1 MNNCTPADKLIA
13 QTLFLGASVSSFH
26 SNLGWS
32 GQSSQLTV
40 NLVTDEAPSVTAGN
54 GSTSC
59 SGVNQ
64 FVTTSFGA
72 NHYQTCLGDA
82 CYVDKT
88 GATWNNTLIGTSRA
102 DGSIIQPDDKMVPGK
117 VYYDLGGT
125 TDKDPVRSQYHY
137 AQDPGFLGSPNFI
150 NIAGSVVTTKNIG
163 YDIIGTPV
171 YFKMGNFSFG
181 GVVQSWQEDFN
192 SGGKQYRVTIDGM
205 QSVLNNAYIIIS
217 QYGGAI
223 FSKYTG
229 DNYGS
234 PRNYV
239 SNDANLSYTGLIRQ
253 GNIPNVFNVYGFLE
267 STAPENF
274 GGANCNEDGMS
285 AVDIIDALSVLTGRV
300 GGSLLSARYG
310 IPKEFGPK
318 TAYSPFGR
326 ILTKCMQTY
335 DYTTI
340 SNSFNSWGVIPP
352 QQNQEDT
359 SQNRCEFLLDLSE
372 LPRPPAEF
380 RIKGIKISITE
391 FLNLVTEA
399 TGYDYSLELIPVY
412 YNSRICN
419 VIKVKTISRLRQP
432 VPHQIQSTVNKL
444 YCDGYQISSSTIGKE
459 RNDSPARLM
468 IVGGPQQRLYQAKS
482 YRLAYSQSN
491 YILMDGKFVDYLKLG
506 HLAVTTNC
514 PGGSITRTGS
524 ATENFSFGKI
534 RFPVFLSTRNPT
546 ISAAVNPG
554 LANIFQKDDDIK
566 SSVTGAFFA
575 GTDTEWNDGNQI
587 TNGGNNIQIGN
598 YDSAK
603 KSSYTMTDSWGIST
617 ARPRDTSVST
627 RDTPYGS
634 NRKPH
639 LERYIPL
646 YRDIICPFFGY
657 IMDNSLSVDTSNSL
671 NSREFRRIRPVLMDT
686 WTGQICVVMKASE
699 IPATRLNLEGLY
711 GGYTLSNRRT
721 SKLWTWR
728 PQPTSSSPASTPAAS
743 SGGSPPQPSSPPASP
758 PPPTPTPSAAGPTS
772 TTIYG
777 DWYFL
782 VTESEIR
789 AAMAGADNFL
799 AYTLGKAYKTD
810 LYIMMNSAYYS
821 KQYSLYSSM
830 GLSDAADRAK
840 READWS
846 YKFRSTNASTPIL
859 SPTVTTSGRAQGL
872 GHITEEVRQDFEV
885 LRGLIAKLG
894 ESYYGKKYMVYAPY
908 LGSRKDE
915 FYDRTLTTSVGA
927 AYVFRGGAKLDY
939 NYNPTND
946 GAWEEPGNII
956 DDTIPVGSKDSYNLS
971 DERGMIKPIL
981 GYNAGDSFDFP
992 RYNLCQK
999 QITQSDI
1006 LKKSNPYFTY
1016 NSWEKIKVAKSR
1028 TCDPAD
1034 FKFSTLNFGSLTDPS
1049 SYILKTL
1056 TTTGTDGF
1064 GLNRGFSRKK
1074 LYIKANVQEKI
1085 VFLDP
1090 EQLTE
1095 PRIIIEAPSAIELS
1109 STSLQYQK
1117 DPNRTVAASI
1127 NMEDLAIYLRT
1138 NDSANWDCH
1147 LIRSLL
1153 HGIQDVCAQYEGY
1166 LFGNLSSASHNTNAK
1181 NMDLRPKVAH
1191 PFFAGIPIKSRQYN
1205 YGPWINYPAI
1215 DNATETIFPSFSKY
1229 EKESCTSPT
1238 TVSVSAAEATRAID
1252 NWILPTNVEY
1262 NPDFVPWNYGGM
1274 SYLDSLAYQEVKS
1287 KINYQSVLE
1296 TASLEMVGLPI
1307 FNIGGAFNYQTLNN
1321 IVPIDSP
1328 TTNNIS
1334 YTETKRTTDI
1344 FVDRP
1349 LRKFHELSSTNDL
1362 TISAGTVTYNVIKL
1376 PYIANYT
1383 NGPIISY
1390 LNVDVGR
1397 NGIKT
1402 TYSFRTY
1409 TRKLSLFN
1417 KENQDRFKKINKE
1430 NLQRDKQISKLEQ
1443 QIENKSVNEFRTL
1456 ASQPRMNETSATNLL
1471 GKSPVEVI
1479 TAIASPF
1486 LKEPVRSIPYI
1497 YDRES
1502 QTTPSGISTAT
1513 YSLPTGNDL
1522 GNGDLATNAF
1532 TTDGFQIA
1540 SLKNRARVNT
1550 SAQIFQITE
1559 LNDFITQDYGSK
1571 AAMSLDGI
1579 FSPVSFYPT
1588 NNLGTFSFSK
1598 YDKGTC
1604 PVCNA
1609 SRIRTFEYRKFATA
1623 GVPDSTGTYTA
1634 LCDCCTILSEKLHS
1648 KLYSKSGAYKN
1659 STEVVPPYII
1669 TDKSDASTLSKID
1682 TLTAN
1687 NKSGGLSRDINLI
1700 SLQPIVVP
1708 YSEFKNPNVQNYS
1721 GAHPDGAH
1729 GTLQINSQ
1737 NRNFIDRSRHS
1748 ISIVARS
1755 AVKQNPNLEISNNVD
1770 NPETLM
1776 TYGSTEL
1783 YNPDFF
1789 YKDLKAISNLKTIDS
1804 TNYASTNAEMNQR
1817 FIGLR
1822 GPLVIHGWG
1831 YDKDGYPVP
1840 NAADEPVDI
1849 DGFGRPKRFK
1859 LSRTEETTAV
1869 QYKTLDVGDIFKL
1882 SYPPPDPDAPTP
1894 GPDDPPTPPQDTGE
1908 YVKAKNLTIQN
1919 TLGYKPSTAITDT
1932 TNVLKVKYK
1941 DDLTDSG
1948 GFDPAIYQGS
1958 IISKTQTFSGGRWT
1972 PKKKLNEFYL
1982 NWAEHPEVWP
1992 VGPVDLRWDE
2002 FRKVWTANNPAIYK
2016 MMYVTLEEDLTRN
2029 LDLDETY
2036 PARGFFDDVEF
2047 SSQPSPS
2054 GSRRLVFVKD
2064 RCGYTAPR
2072 GAKLLCRYDADA
2084 GFYEPVSKPSF
2095 IVKGT
2100 MTAGSNQANIEMSF
2114 IQGKKKSENYPSM
2127 LVNFENPFD
2136 LPTTNGR
2143 GLFTY
2148 LNGKWTLTTSK

>member
-1 MNNCTPADKLIA
+1 MNNCSDADKLIA

-26 SNLGWS
+26 SNMGWS

-40 NLVTDEAPSVTAGN
+40 NLVTDEAPSVTAGTN
-54 GSTSC
+54 STSC
-59 SGVNQ
+59 TDVAQFESGV
-64 FVTTSFGA
+64 SFAA
-72 NHYQTCLGDA
+72 NHYHGCTTD
-82 CYVDKT
+82 CYVDRT
-88 GATWNNTLIGTSRA
+88 GATWNDNLIGTSRT
-102 DGSIIQPDDKMVPGK
+102 DGSIIGPDDKMVPGK
-117 VYYDLGGT
+117 VYYDIAGT
-125 TDKDPVRSQYHY
+125 TATSPVRSFYHY
-137 AQDPGFLGSPNFI
+137 GQDPGFLGSPNFI
-150 NIAGSVVTTKNIG
+150 NTSGSITKTKNTG

-205 QSVLNNAYIIIS
+205 QSVLSNAYIIIS

-223 FSKYTG
+223 FSKYSG
-229 DNYGS
+229 DYYGS

-239 SNDANLSYTGLIRQ
+239 NNDSSLVYTGLIRQ
-253 GNIPNVFNVYGFLE
+253 GNIANVFNVYGFLE

-300 GGSLLSARYG
+300 GGSFLKDRVSTADNQ
-310 IPKEFGPK
+310 FGPK

-335 DYTTI
+335 GYDIIGNGFT
-340 SNSFNSWGVIPP
+340 SWGVIPP

-359 SQNRCEFLLDLSE
+359 TNQNRCEFLLDLSD
-372 LPRPPAEF
+372 LPRPPSEF

-399 TGYDYSLELIPVY
+399 TGCDYSLELIPVY
-412 YNSRICN
+412 YNSRLCN
-419 VIKVKTISRLRQP
+419 VIKVKTISRLKQP
-432 VPHQIQSTVNKL
+432 VPNQIQSTVNKL

-506 HLAVTTNC
+506 HLAVTASC
-514 PGGSITRTGS
+514 PGGSITRTSS

-534 RFPVFLSTRNPT
+534 RFPAFLSTRNPT

-554 LANIFQKDDDIK
+554 LASIFSNDDTIK
-566 SSVTGAFFA
+566 ALSSVTGAAFA
-575 GTDTEWNDGNQI
+575 GTDSTWNDDKQI
-587 TNGGNNIQIGN
+587 TNGGSDIQIGN

-603 KSSYTMTDSWGIST
+603 KSSYTASATWGISSS
-617 ARPRDTSVST
+617 RDSSVST
-627 RDTPYGS
+627 RDTPYAS

-657 IMDNSLSVDTSNSL
+657 IMDNSLTVDTSNSL

-699 IPATRLNLEGLY
+699 IPATRLQLDGLY
-711 GGYTLSNRRT
+711 GGYNLSDRRS

-728 PQPTSSSPASTPAAS
+728 PRASSASTPASTP
-743 SGGSPPQPSSPPASP
+743 QPSGPPPSPL
-758 PPPTPTPSAAGPTS
+758 PPTPTPSSAAPTS

-789 AAMAGADNFL
+789 AAMAGKDNFL

-810 LYIMMNSAYYS
+810 LYVMMNSAFYS
-821 KQYSLYSSM
+821 KQYSLYKSM
-830 GLSDAADRAK
+830 GLSDAVDRAT

-846 YKFRSTNASTPIL
+846 YKFRSNNVGAPVL
-859 SPTVTTSGRAQGL
+859 SPTIATAGKAQGL
-872 GHITEEVRQDFEV
+872 GLISEEVRQDFEV
-885 LRGLIAKLG
+885 LQGFIAKLG

-915 FYDRTLTTSVGA
+915 FYDRTLATSVGA
-927 AYVFRGGAKLDY
+927 AYVFKGGAKLDY

-999 QITQSDI
+999 SINQNDI

-1016 NSWEKIKVAKSR
+1016 NSWEKIKVAKARACSA
-1028 TCDPAD
+1028 AD

-1056 TTTGTDGF
+1056 KNSSKQNITGTDGF
-1064 GLNRGFSRKK
+1064 GLNRGLDRKK
-1074 LYIKANVQEKI
+1074 LYLKATVQEKI

-1095 PRIIIEAPSAIELS
+1095 PRIIIEAPAGIELS

-1138 NDSANWDCH
+1138 NASSDWDCN

-1181 NMDLRPKVAH
+1181 NWDLRPKVAH

-1205 YGPWINYPAI
+1205 YGPWINYPAL
-1215 DNATETIFPSFSKY
+1215 DNSTDTIFPSFIKY
-1229 EKESCTSPT
+1229 EKESCGT
-1238 TVSVSAAEATRAID
+1238 TPAAVSLTATQATNAID

-1274 SYLDSLAYQEVKS
+1274 SFLDALAYQETKS
-1287 KINYQSVLE
+1287 RVNYQSVLE
-1296 TASLEMVGLPI
+1296 TASLEMIGLPI
-1307 FNIGGAFNYQTLNN
+1307 FNIGGAFNYQARNGIT
-1321 IVPIDSP
+1321 PIGSP
-1328 TTNNIS
+1328 TTGTIT
-1334 YTETKRTTDI
+1334 YEETKRTSNV
-1344 FVDRP
+1344 FVNRS
-1349 LRKFHELSSTNDL
+1349 LKEFHELSSTNDL
-1362 TISAGTVTYNVIKL
+1362 TITNKTVTYNPIRV

-1383 NGPIISY
+1383 DGPIISY

-1430 NLQRDKQISKLEQ
+1430 NLQRDKQIAKLEQ
-1443 QIENKSVNEFRTL
+1443 QLENKSVNELRTL
-1456 ASQPRMNETSATNLL
+1456 ATQPRMKETSTDLL

-1486 LKEPVRSIPYI
+1486 LKEPVRSVPYI
-1497 YDRES
+1497 YDRDS
-1502 QTTPSGISTAT
+1502 QTTPTGVSGAS
-1513 YSLPTGNDL
+1513 YSLPSGNDL

-1540 SLKNRARVNT
+1540 SLKSRARVNT

-1598 YDKGTC
+1598 YDKGSC
-1604 PVCNA
+1604 PVCN
-1609 SRIRTFEYRKFATA
+1609 STRIRTIEYRKFPA
-1623 GVPDSTGTYTA
+1623 GGVLASTGTYTT
-1634 LCDCCTILSEKLHS
+1634 LCDCCTVLSEKLHS

-1659 STEVVPPYII
+1659 SSEAIPPYII
-1669 TDKSDASTLSKID
+1669 TDKSDASTLSRID
-1682 TLTAN
+1682 LLTAN
-1687 NKSGGLSRDINLI
+1687 NKSGGLSRDINLV

-1708 YSEFKNPNVQNYS
+1708 YSEFKNPNSQLYS
-1721 GAHPDGAH
+1721 GVHPDGMH
-1729 GTLQINSQ
+1729 GSLTINGGD
-1737 NRNFIDRSRHS
+1737 RNFFDRSRHS

-1755 AVKQNPNLEISNNVD
+1755 AVKQNPNLEISNNID
-1770 NPETLM
+1770 NPEINM
-1776 TYGSTEL
+1776 VYGTTET

-1789 YKDLKAISNLKTIDS
+1789 YKDLKTNYNLRTIDS
-1804 TNYASTNAEMNQR
+1804 TNYSATSAEMNQR

-1822 GPLVIHGWG
+1822 GPLVVHGWG
-1831 YDKDGYPVP
+1831 YDKEGYPVP
-1840 NAADEPVDI
+1840 NAADEPIDI
-1849 DGFGRPKRFK
+1849 DGYGRPRRFK
-1859 LSRTEETTAV
+1859 VVRTEETTAV
-1869 QYKTLDVGDIFKL
+1869 EYKTLDVGDIFKV
-1882 SYPPPDPDAPTP
+1882 SATA
-1894 GPDDPPTPPQDTGE
+1894 TVE
-1908 YVKAKNLTIQN
+1908 YVKAKNLRVQN
-1919 TLGYKPSTAITDT
+1919 TLGYGPTTAITDT
-1932 TNVLKVKYK
+1932 TSVFKVKYK
-1941 DDLTDSG
+1941 DDLTDGG
-1948 GFDPAIYQGS
+1948 GFDPATYQGS
-1958 IISKTQTFSGGRWT
+1958 IIGKTQLFSGGRWT

-1982 NWAEHPEVWP
+1982 NWAEHPEIWP

-2002 FRKVWTANNPAIYK
+2002 FRKVWTTHNPAIYK

-2047 SSQPSPS
+2047 SSQPAPS

-2064 RCGYTAPR
+2064 KCGYTAPR
-2072 GAKLLCRYDADA
+2072 GAKLLCRYDTGA

-2114 IQGKKKSENYPSM
+2114 IQGKKKAENYPSM

-2136 LPTTNGR
+2136 LSTAKGA

>member
-1 MNNCTPADKLIA
+1 MINNCSDADKLIA

-26 SNLGWS
+26 SNMGWA

-40 NLVTDEAPSVTAGN
+40 NLVTDESPTVSAGA

-64 FVTTSFGA
+64 FVGGGSFGA
-72 NHYQTCLGDA
+72 NHYHDCTTD
-82 CYVDKT
+82 CYVDRD
-88 GATWNNTLIGTSRA
+88 GSTWNDSSIGTSRT
-102 DGSIIQPDDKMVPGK
+102 DNSIIGPDDKMVPGK
-117 VYYDLGGT
+117 VYYDIGGT
-125 TDKDPVRSQYHY
+125 TDIKPVRSFYHY
-137 AQDPGFLGSPNFI
+137 GQDPGFLGSPNFI
-150 NIAGSVVTTKNIG
+150 DTAGSISLTKNTG

-205 QSVLNNAYIIIS
+205 QSVLSNAYIIIS

-239 SNDANLSYTGLIRQ
+239 NNDGSLSYTGLIRQ
-253 GNIPNVFNVYGFLE
+253 GNIANVFNVYGFLE

-300 GGSLLSARYG
+300 TGSTLSTRVG
-310 IPKEFGPK
+310 TDNQFGPK

-335 DYTTI
+335 DYSIIGNTFT
-340 SNSFNSWGVIPP
+340 SWGVIPP

-359 SQNRCEFLLDLSE
+359 GQNRCEFLLDLSE
-372 LPRPPAEF
+372 LPRPPSEF

-399 TGYDYSLELIPVY
+399 TGYDYSIELIPVY
-412 YNSRICN
+412 YNYRLCN
-419 VIKVKTISRLRQP
+419 VIKVKTISRLQQP

-444 YCDGYQISSSTIGKE
+444 YCDGYKISSSTIGKE

-506 HLAVTTNC
+506 HLAVTASC
-514 PGGSITRTGS
+514 PGGSITRTSS

-534 RFPVFLSTRNPT
+534 RFPAFLSTRNPT
-546 ISAAVNPG
+546 VSAAVNPG
-554 LANIFQKDDDIK
+554 LASIFNKDEDIK
-566 SSVTGAFFA
+566 TLTSVSSAAFA
-575 GTDTEWNDGNQI
+575 TTDSTWNDGNQI
-587 TNGGNNIQIGN
+587 TNGGVNIETGN
-598 YDSAK
+598 YESAK
-603 KSSYTMTDSWGIST
+603 KSSYTISTTWGISSG
-617 ARPRDTSVST
+617 RDSSVST
-627 RDTPYGS
+627 RSTPYAGD
-634 NRKPH
+634 RKPH

-657 IMDNSLSVDTSNSL
+657 IMDNSLTVDTTNSL

-699 IPATRLNLEGLY
+699 IPATRLQLDGLY
-711 GGYTLSNRRT
+711 GGYTLSNRRST
-721 SKLWTWR
+721 KLWTWN
-728 PQPTSSSPASTPAAS
+728 PKASSSSSSTPASTPSPS
-743 SGGSPPQPSSPPASP
+743 SGPSPGPGPGPAPSS
-758 PPPTPTPSAAGPTS
+758 PPPTPTPTPSSAAPTT

-789 AAMAGADNFL
+789 AAMAGKDNFL

-810 LYIMMNSAYYS
+810 LYVMMNSAFYS
-821 KQYSLYSSM
+821 KQYSLYNSM
-830 GLSDAADRAK
+830 NLIDKQARAE
-840 READWS
+840 RDADWS
-846 YKFRSTNASTPIL
+846 YKFRSNNASTPVL
-859 SPTVTTSGRAQGL
+859 SPSIATPGRPAGL
-872 GHITEEVRQDFEV
+872 GVITEEVRQDFEV
-885 LRGLIAKLG
+885 LQGFIAKLG

-927 AYVFRGGAKLDY
+927 AYVFKGGAKLDY

-999 QITQSDI
+999 SITQNDI

-1016 NSWEKIKVAKSR
+1016 NSWEKIKVAQAR
-1028 TCDPAD
+1028 TCSAAD

-1064 GLNRGFSRKK
+1064 GLNNGFNRKK
-1074 LYIKANVQEKI
+1074 LYLKATVQEKI

-1095 PRIIIEAPSAIELS
+1095 PRIIVEAPAGIELS

-1138 NDSANWDCH
+1138 NASSNWDCN
-1147 LIRSLL
+1147 LIRYLL
-1153 HGIQDVCAQYEGY
+1153 HGIQDVCAEYEGY

-1181 NMDLRPKVAH
+1181 NMDLRPKMAH

-1205 YGPWINYPAI
+1205 YGPWINYPTI
-1215 DNATETIFPSFSKY
+1215 DNATDTIFPSFSKY
-1229 EKESCTSPT
+1229 EKDACTSPT
-1238 TVSVSAAEATRAID
+1238 TVSVTSATAAVAID

-1274 SYLDSLAYQEVKS
+1274 SFLDALAYQETKS
-1287 KINYQSVLE
+1287 HINYQSVLE
-1296 TASLEMVGLPI
+1296 TASLEMIGLPI

-1321 IVPIDSP
+1321 VAPISSP
-1328 TTNNIS
+1328 TITAITYS
-1334 YTETKRTTDI
+1334 ETKRTSSI
-1344 FVDRP
+1344 FDSAGRS
-1349 LRKFHELSSTNDL
+1349 LKEFHELSSTNDL
-1362 TISAGTVTYNVIKL
+1362 TISTGTVTYNIIKV

-1430 NLQRDKQISKLEQ
+1430 NLQRDKQIAKLQ
-1443 QIENKSVNEFRTL
+1443 QQLENKSVNELRTL
-1456 ASQPRMNETSATNLL
+1456 AIQPRMSETSRSALL
-1471 GKSPVEVI
+1471 GTSPVEVI

-1497 YDRES
+1497 YDRDS
-1502 QTTPSGISTAT
+1502 QTTPSGISSAS
-1513 YSLPTGNDL
+1513 YSLPSGDDL
-1522 GNGDLATNAF
+1522 GTGDLSANAF

-1540 SLKNRARVNT
+1540 SLKSRARVNT

-1598 YDKGTC
+1598 YDKASC
-1604 PVCNA
+1604 PVCSNT
-1609 SRIRTFEYRKFATA
+1609 RTRTIEYRKFPA
-1623 GVPDSTGTYTA
+1623 GSVSAGTGTYTA
-1634 LCDCCTILSEKLHS
+1634 LCDCCTVLSEKLHS
-1648 KLYSKSGAYKN
+1648 KLYSKTGAYKN
-1659 STEVVPPYII
+1659 SSEVVPPYII
-1669 TDKSDASTLSKID
+1669 TDKSDASTLSRID
-1682 TLTAN
+1682 LLTAN
-1687 NKSGGLSRDINLI
+1687 NKSGGLSRDINLV

-1708 YSEFKNPNVQNYS
+1708 YSEFKNPNSQLYS
-1721 GAHPDGAH
+1721 GVHPDGMH
-1729 GTLQINSQ
+1729 GSLTINGQS
-1737 NRNFIDRSRHS
+1737 RNFFDRSRHS

-1755 AVKQNPNLEISNNVD
+1755 AVKQNPNLEISNNID
-1770 NPETLM
+1770 NPETTMLLAAG
-1776 TYGSTEL
+1776 TTES

-1789 YKDLKAISNLKTIDS
+1789 HRDLKTNYNLKTIDS
-1804 TNYASTNAEMNQR
+1804 TNYSSTSAEMNQR

-1822 GPLVIHGWG
+1822 GPLVVHGWG
-1831 YDKDGYPVP
+1831 YDKEGYPVP
-1840 NAADEPVDI
+1840 NAADEPIDI
-1849 DGFGRPKRFK
+1849 DGYGRPTRFK
-1859 LSRTEETTAV
+1859 VVRTEEATAV
-1869 QYKTLDVGDIFKL
+1869 EYKTLDVGDIFKL
-1882 SYPPPDPDAPTP
+1882 SAT
-1894 GPDDPPTPPQDTGE
+1894 DTVE
-1908 YVKAKNLTIQN
+1908 YVKAKNLRIQT
-1919 TLGYKPSTAITDT
+1919 TLGYGPTSITDT
-1932 TNVLKVKYK
+1932 TSVLKVTYK
-1941 DDLTDSG
+1941 DDLTDGG
-1948 GFDPAIYQGS
+1948 GFDPATYQGS
-1958 IISKTQTFSGGRWT
+1958 IIGKTQLFSGGRWT

-1982 NWAEHPEVWP
+1982 NWAEHPEIWP

-2002 FRKVWTANNPAIYK
+2002 FRKVWTTHNPAIYK

-2072 GAKLLCRYDADA
+2072 GAKLLCRYDTDA

-2114 IQGKKKSENYPSM
+2114 IQGKKKAENYPST

-2136 LPTTNGR
+2136 LPTANGA